1 MSDPQL
7 DNGDVLGIASVES
20 ALFEPAAFHNNTKAR
35 PKVAGETMVNISKI
49 IVISNIVVSAIIAS
63 VQCIFQE
70 RFSIHRCQ
78 CGTGKSRR
86 IEEDA
91 NCDQNCNRS
100 GFGGRLNVLTHLPVM
115 HRATHLGARSPRSER
130 VEECEPVA
138 PVATTLFRWLGQP
151 RLLHAIGEDR
161 DRDRGDEEAH
171 GN

>member
-78 CGTGKSRR
+78 CGTGNSRR

-91 NCDQNCNRS
+91 NCDQNCDYRG
-100 GFGGRLNVLTHLPVM
+100 GFSGRLNV
-115 HRATHLGARSPRSER
+115 
-130 VEECEPVA
+130 
-138 PVATTLFRWLGQP
+138 
-151 RLLHAIGEDR
+151 
-161 DRDRGDEEAH
+161 
-171 GN
+171 